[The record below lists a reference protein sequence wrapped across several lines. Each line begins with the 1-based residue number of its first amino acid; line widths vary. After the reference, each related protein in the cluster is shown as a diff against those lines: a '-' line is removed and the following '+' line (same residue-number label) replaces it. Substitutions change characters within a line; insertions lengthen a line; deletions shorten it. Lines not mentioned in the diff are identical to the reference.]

1 MTGFVLWKALPD
13 TVMIDGQAYALHTD
27 FRRWMQFEKIMFE
40 ERLSFLEKL
49 ARLFVLCYK
58 ELPPDVEKAVLG
70 LRLFYAG
77 KDPEGRKASPGS
89 SCQPVYS
96 FYQDSGLIY
105 AAFYQQYGL
114 DLCTVD
120 LHWWQFLALLDGLSD
135 TTRFV
140 QVIGYRAASLSSVS
154 DASKRQFLQ
163 NMKRLYA
170 LEDRRSADEKD
181 EALAQAME
189 GLF

>member
-27 FRRWMQFEKIMFE
+27 FRRWMQFERIMFE

-58 ELPPDVEKAVLG
+58 KLPPDVEKAVLG

-77 KDPEGRKASPGS
+77 KSTEERKTSPDS
-89 SCQPVYS
+89 SGQPVYS

-114 DLCTVD
+114 DLCTAD
-120 LHWWQFLALLDGLSD
+120 LHWWQFLALLDGLSEK
-135 TTRFV
+135 TRFV
-140 QVIGYRAASLSSVS
+140 QVMGYRATSLASAQEPSQ
-154 DASKRQFLQ
+154 RQFLQ
-163 NMKRLYA
+163 KMKQLYA
-170 LEDRRSADEKD
+170 LEDRRSSEEKD
-181 EALAQAME
+181 EALARAME
-189 GLF
+189 GIF